1 MIWYVA
7 LDRYVCQI
15 WRVRAPVLGE
25 IYSYSR
31 ASFEAARV
39 LLLFCFLQD
48 RYSYIV
54 IRDVRREEVHIE
66 KEIF

>member
-1 MIWYVA
+1 MCA
-7 LDRYVCQI
+7 RFD
-15 WRVRAPVLGE
+15 VRAPVLGE

>member
-1 MIWYVA
+1 MCARFDVCA
-7 LDRYVCQI
+7 LLY
-15 WRVRAPVLGE
+15 LGE

-39 LLLFCFLQD
+39 LLFFCFLQD

>member
-1 MIWYVA
+1 M
-7 LDRYVCQI
+7 C
-15 WRVRAPVLGE
+15 APVLGE